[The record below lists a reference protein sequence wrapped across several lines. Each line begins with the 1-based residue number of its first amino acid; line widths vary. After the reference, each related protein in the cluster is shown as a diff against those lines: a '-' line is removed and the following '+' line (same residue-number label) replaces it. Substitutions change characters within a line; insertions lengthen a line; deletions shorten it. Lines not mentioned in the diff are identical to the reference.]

1 MLPYSTWARPAPFA
15 TTFTVGRGLTVPFR
29 AALEAVRSVPYEY
42 GGTPMFNLLVL
53 GSMAASLLVAPAAGA
68 APELDTTPSSGVT
81 FSVVTVNGSGC
92 PAGTARVRTS
102 ADNTSFTV
110 TYDDYVAEDGARTD
124 PTDFRRNCQINL
136 LVSIPQGFTYA
147 VARAEY
153 RGHAKL
159 AAGAR
164 AQQNAYYYFT
174 GTSPTAETNFAIN
187 GPYNGSWK
195 NVDEV
200 EAAALVSAP
209 CGAKTNLNINTDLVV
224 RAGSAES
231 SRNWISMDKAHGD
244 VDTIYHV
251 SWKHC

>member
-1 MLPYSTWARPAPFA
+1 
-15 TTFTVGRGLTVPFR
+15 
-29 AALEAVRSVPYEY
+29 
-42 GGTPMFNLLVL
+42 MFNLLVI
-53 GSMAASLLVAPAAGA
+53 GSMAASLLVTPVAEPATDVDAPPA
-68 APELDTTPSSGVT
+68 SGVT

-110 TYDDYVAEDGARTD
+110 SYDDYLAEDGARTD
-124 PTDFRRNCQINL
+124 PTDFRKNCQINL

-147 VARAEY
+147 IAKAEY

-164 AQQNAYYYFT
+164 AEQNAYYYFT
-174 GTSPTAETNFAIN
+174 GTSPTAETNYPIN

-195 NVDEV
+195 NVDAAEV
-200 EAAALVSAP
+200 AALVYSP
-209 CGAKTNLNINTDLVV
+209 CGVKTNLNINSELRV

-231 SRNWISMDKAHGD
+231 TRSWISMDKAHGD
-244 VDTIYHV
+244 VDNVYHV
-251 SWKHC
+251 SWKRC